1 MREHLL
7 YSYPASQDHE
17 AKERANVQRVEL
29 KKVFEKLQGFVPD
42 AEKPPTA
49 KSLEGMEATRRE
61 AEITLINHETFIGTS
76 DDLPDDTELDDLI
89 HRLSTTNSIA
99 HEDDENNKT
108 NNERDV
114 DSTRRANDLNTESE
128 DSKKQNESVEMETP
142 GIAEITITDT
152 ADEQTPP
159 RTSNNVGAR
168 LHRQQDAASRRS
180 RRSKGKAST
189 VTSSK
194 REAEKEKNEVKIRF
208 LEEKA
213 AWEEKIQRMEFEAK
227 MQVESAKRK
236 FQVETLKAEAKRDD
250 ELARIEEEYDADD
263 DEFDDDVTSQAET
276 VDRWVASTV
285 SVKGIPDVKGRT
297 DDCTRTAHIDEPTSI
312 RPQSVGISALG
323 GCIPATSNPGFE
335 VNTSFLPSPRP
346 LEDVKKQTSNLFNT
360 QQFFA
365 QNAPGDASPSATHKV
380 FPRENQ
386 LPEELREFFIP
397 KTTDSSPPSE
407 RPPMDAPPK
416 EDWKNIAPPE
426 NRDASNITPTNPSHT
441 TVTITPSTPTNT
453 SSAFEKMYEAQ
464 LAQIA
469 QNLLVQSRPPKEKLF
484 SGSDKK
490 IDFESYWTRFEHQ
503 NAGNDAHYGGVR
515 DPTLVYGPSGHYHR
529 EIRQHKRSGRSVAT
543 DGKSP

>member
-1 MREHLL
+1 MDKSLNPFAPIVHDDRAARALILDASKQITEFVRAHDEAA
-7 YSYPASQDHE
+7 ASQDHE

-194 REAEKEKNEVKIRF
+194 REAEKEKNEVKIHF

-312 RPQSVGISALG
+312 RPQSVGISD
-323 GCIPATSNPGFE
+323 T
-335 VNTSFLPSPRP
+335 
-346 LEDVKKQTSNLFNT
+346 
-360 QQFFA
+360 
-365 QNAPGDASPSATHKV
+365 
-380 FPRENQ
+380 
-386 LPEELREFFIP
+386 
-397 KTTDSSPPSE
+397 
-407 RPPMDAPPK
+407 M
-416 EDWKNIAPPE
+416 
-426 NRDASNITPTNPSHT
+426 
-441 TVTITPSTPTNT
+441 
-453 SSAFEKMYEAQ
+453 
-464 LAQIA
+464 
-469 QNLLVQSRPPKEKLF
+469 
-484 SGSDKK
+484 
-490 IDFESYWTRFEHQ
+490 
-503 NAGNDAHYGGVR
+503 
-515 DPTLVYGPSGHYHR
+515 
-529 EIRQHKRSGRSVAT
+529 
-543 DGKSP
+543 